1 MAENIDISVSKNG
14 QCEQYKTSSF
24 LLIYLKNEEFRFAG
38 TLELKALA
46 PILMKIM
53 MEKIAK

>member
-14 QCEQYKTSSF
+14 QYKTSSF